1 MVARLFPAAHIDIN
15 AASAKHSFGSCVE
28 QQVVHSQ
35 AGAFVVAS
43 PKREIP
49 IGVDTLLRMN
59 FAQGVGPAFRKH
71 ESILIPAF
79 REEHCIENPAFR
91 YNRINV
97 RGHDIV
103 VAT

>member
-59 FAQGVGPAFRKH
+59 
-71 ESILIPAF
+71 
-79 REEHCIENPAFR
+79 CIENPAFR